1 MIGPLVLM
9 KKTWTPAEDRCR
21 PGLDAK
27 RAASSLLPWL
37 LCLVASGCGSAD
49 GGLTPDEDTAL
60 TLDVGEDSLVQ
71 SALPAPQYLPKAT
84 GPCPEI
90 TEGVLTFSPDGRPR
104 KVQVWVGSAAK
115 TLDGPL
121 VLYWHGLGSSPMEA
135 YSGLGFTTIQ
145 EIKNMGGIV
154 AAPTPEPGA
163 APYPWYYTTTTAGK
177 PDYDIRLADEI
188 LACAIAKVGVDTR
201 RIHTLGFS
209 AGANQT
215 MQLGYRRS
223 GYIASAVTYSGAKT
237 GNAPVQDPGN
247 LFPAAIFH
255 GGPTD
260 TYTSGSYVVKFQ
272 DTSLTFASELKAA
285 GHFAFVCNHGLGHHL
300 PPAAGASSAWRF
312 LKDHPFG
319 TSPSPYV
326 SGLPAGFPSYCQL

>member
-1 MIGPLVLM
+1 MIS
-9 KKTWTPAEDRCR
+9 TQTQAADQRSS
-21 PGLDAK
+21 GLCAG
-27 RAASSLLPWL
+27 RVASILAP
-37 LCLVASGCGSAD
+37 CLVCLFTSSCGAAD
-49 GGLTPDEDTAL
+49 GGHDPGEGDALPPDMGEGAL
-60 TLDVGEDSLVQ
+60 VE

-84 GPCPEI
+84 GPCPDF
-90 TEGVLTFSPDGRPR
+90 TEGVLTFTPDGRPR

-121 VLYWHGLGSSPMEA
+121 VLYWHGLGSTPMEA
-135 YSGLGFTTIQ
+135 YAGLGYSTIQ

-154 AAPTPEPGA
+154 AAPTPEAGA

-177 PDYDIRLADEI
+177 PDYDTRLADEI
-188 LACAIAKVGVDTR
+188 LACAVAKVGVDQR
-201 RIHTLGFS
+201 RIHSLGFS

-223 GYIASAVTYSGAKT
+223 GYIASVVTYSGTKT
-237 GNAPVQDPGN
+237 GDAPVQDPQN

-260 TYTSGSYVVKFQ
+260 TYTAGSYVVKFQ
-272 DTSLTFASELKAA
+272 DASMAFAAELKSA
-285 GHFAFVCNHGLGHHL
+285 GHFSFLCNHGLGHHL

-326 SGLPAGFPSYCQL
+326 AGLPAGFPSYCQL